1 MAATMP
7 RTADARAPGR
17 YDRVM
22 RCTAALLV
30 ALLAAL
36 CGVGPARAQAPVTD
50 PYGNYRGVWRGD
62 FLFTPG
68 EAVDQPAA
76 VARAHA
82 GSFEITADGAT
93 RGALGVSGCTLA
105 GTSSTFVSA
114 ANATLDVNLSGCRD
128 ARFNGRYAGR
138 LINNPS
144 LRYASLRL
152 ARLTGATSE
161 GGAQVSAI
169 VRR

>member
-1 MAATMP
+1 
-7 RTADARAPGR
+7 
-17 YDRVM
+17 M
-22 RCTAALLV
+22 RCTAALLL
-30 ALLAAL
+30 ALFAAL
-36 CGVGPARAQAPVTD
+36 CGGPGPAHAQAPVTD

-68 EAVDQPAA
+68 EAVNQPPAA
-76 VARAHA
+76 ARTHE
-82 GSFEITADGAT
+82 GSFEIAADGAV
-93 RGALGVSGCTLA
+93 RGVLGVSGCTLA

-114 ANATLDVNLSGCRD
+114 ANATLDVGLTGCRD

-152 ARLTGATSE
+152 ARLTGATTE